1 MMKRLL
7 SPVTIAAVCAQ
18 ILSILVILEVITP
31 SESEAINTVVVA
43 LLEAFKTFAVLNNP
57 TDAKNF

>member
-31 SESEAINTVVVA
+31 SESESINTAIVA
-43 LLEAFKTFAVLNNP
+43 LLEMFKTFAVLNNP
-57 TDAKNF
+57 TDKKHF

>member
-1 MMKRLL
+1 MKRFL

-31 SESEAINTVVVA
+31 SESESINTAIVA
-43 LLEAFKTFAVLNNP
+43 LLEVFKTFAVLNNP
-57 TDAKNF
+57 TDTKNF

>member
-1 MMKRLL
+1 MMKRFL

-31 SESEAINTVVVA
+31 SESESINTAIVA
-43 LLEAFKTFAVLNNP
+43 LLEMFKTFAVLNNP
-57 TDAKNF
+57 TDKKNF

>member
-1 MMKRLL
+1 MKRFL

-31 SESEAINTVVVA
+31 SESESINTAIVA
-43 LLEAFKTFAVLNNP
+43 LLEMFKTFAVLNNP
-57 TDAKNF
+57 TDTKNF